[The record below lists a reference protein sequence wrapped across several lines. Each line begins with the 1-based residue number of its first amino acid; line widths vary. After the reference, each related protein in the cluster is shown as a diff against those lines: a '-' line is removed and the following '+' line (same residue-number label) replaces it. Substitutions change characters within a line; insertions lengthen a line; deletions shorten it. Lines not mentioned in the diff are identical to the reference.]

1 MAKYGIEITV
11 KGPIDQVKTQMV
23 AALKE
28 QGFGVLTEI
37 DVQQTLKR
45 KLGLDFRPY
54 YILGACNPPLAHR
67 ALEADPSIGL
77 LLPCNIVLQSEG
89 EGVRVSI
96 LDPEMM
102 FAVVDPETQ
111 AALTGLPQEVK
122 TRLQAAL
129 TTLAD
134 TQRG

>member
-1 MAKYGIEITV
+1 MAKYGIDTIV
-11 KGPIDQVKTQMV
+11 PGPIDQVKEQMV
-23 AALKE
+23 AALQE

-37 DVQQTLKR
+37 DVKQTLKR

-67 ALEADPSIGL
+67 VLEADPSIGL

-89 EGVRVSI
+89 ENVRVSI
-96 LDPEMM
+96 LDPEVM

-111 AALTGLPQEVK
+111 AKLTGLPEEVK
-122 TRLQAAL
+122 SRLQAAL
-129 TTLAD
+129 SALAEN
-134 TQRG
+134 